1 MCLKG
6 TLRLVGYFARVRL
19 VGLKNE
25 ISAIM
30 PPKRRAQAFSGKKK
44 KEQLQQK
51 RKLSK
56 STVPSHAG
64 QLKLS

>member
-1 MCLKG
+1 MKST
-6 TLRLVGYFARVRL
+6 TLLRNIHYDCSKLF
-19 VGLKNE
+19 LKNE